1 MRKVRVYI
9 NLTTGLELLPL
20 LKDFNPVIIRIES
33 SHIESKAWDKIFSR
47 LDADLLFHLALGY
60 RCYIVDASNK
70 ERGSKVLRIGIPVI
84 KYVLTRI
91 WFKKELETPEV
102 RKLGLDYLRRIFR
115 SLGKDTRNK
124 LKYYRV
130 FLETDAVDIRG
141 IGVLVNPERSK
152 EYYAEMARRI
162 LLES

>member
-1 MRKVRVYI
+1 M
-9 NLTTGLELLPL
+9 
-20 LKDFNPVIIRIES
+20 
-33 SHIESKAWDKIFSR
+33 
-47 LDADLLFHLALGY
+47 LFHLALGY